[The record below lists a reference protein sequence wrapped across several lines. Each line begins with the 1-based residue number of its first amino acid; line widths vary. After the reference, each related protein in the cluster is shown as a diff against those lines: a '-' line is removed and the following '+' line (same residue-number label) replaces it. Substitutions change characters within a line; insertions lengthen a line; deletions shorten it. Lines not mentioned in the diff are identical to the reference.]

1 MVVAFEI
8 KWEDICGL
16 NYHNPLC
23 IDGRVVMEAAKLTKR
38 QFLTVSLSTPML
50 LRLQNTPKTL
60 ASSCADERSTKVLLE
75 ACVHSR
81 GPVITAQQACCL
93 EDICLLARHV
103 PSFGSQTYAAEQ
115 SQLTGTSQPAP
126 PRPMGG

>member
-38 QFLTVSLSTPML
+38 QFLTVSMCPLS
-50 LRLQNTPKTL
+50 
-60 ASSCADERSTKVLLE
+60 
-75 ACVHSR
+75 AC
-81 GPVITAQQACCL
+81 
-93 EDICLLARHV
+93 
-103 PSFGSQTYAAEQ
+103 YAA
-115 SQLTGTSQPAP
+115 PIV
-126 PRPMGG
+126 